1 MLFTFKNVFE
11 SPLKIEKYIIGGA
24 LGSSKSL
31 FISELHKL
39 TRKKMII
46 ITSTLRRTYE
56 IYEEITFF
64 KGEGVR
70 LFPHWGTLP
79 YRAVT
84 LSQDILS
91 ERVSVLSDLSTSNIP
106 DILIMPVRS
115 FIQKVLPPEEMR
127 KYVKEINMGMNI
139 ELEEFFY
146 YLTSSGYIRTPVTE
160 HTGEYSVH
168 GGIID
173 LYSPSEPEPVRI
185 ELDGDVIFSMRTF
198 NPETQKKI
206 RDTTNIKIIPPSE
219 NIFAS
224 DYIQEGI
231 KKLRI
236 EADRRGIL
244 KQERKVLEE
253 KFLKKE
259 RFPGKD
265 FYYPYFCHLVPFYE
279 YIPSEVLIILED
291 DTQCKQELNDFFIET
306 EKIYNNQAKER
317 LYPPPEDIFLI
328 PERCKKYWENRA
340 GVIFSGQNIP
350 GRIDILTET
359 CADFRGLILHTKEF
373 PFEDFA
379 KRFKNL
385 LEEGW
390 RIFIV
395 LPTEIEVNRI
405 LSILEPYSIPMQYS
419 EGHISQYLEKEPVL
433 QQLTILKGDLKR
445 GCKLKKD
452 KLIIIGEWDIFGEK
466 SKRKALPKIKG
477 IEITDFGMLQEGD
490 LVVHQNYGIGRYCGL
505 KLLERDNTKTEFL
518 IIEYRDGDKLYVPV
532 SRLNLI
538 QKYRNVKGTLP
549 ELHKLGTSRWENE
562 KKRVRQ
568 SLREL
573 TANLLRLYARRKVVR
588 GFRFPPPDDIYREF
602 ESTFPYEETPDQE
615 RAISA
620 VFKDMESETP
630 MERLICGDV
639 GFGKTEVAVR
649 AAFKAIMAGKQVA
662 LLVPTTILA
671 LQHYHTF
678 TERFKDYPIRIEV
691 LTRLKKRAEA
701 DKILT
706 ETQNGKVD
714 LLIGTHRLLK
724 DDVIFKD
731 LGLLIIDEEHRFGVV
746 QKEKLKKLIEG
757 IDVLSMT
764 ATPIPRSL
772 QMSISG
778 IRDMSVIYTPPPL
791 RQSIRTFVSYFNDDI
806 VRDAVLLEKLR
817 GGQTFYIHNEI
828 RDIDRSAEYIKK
840 IVPEARIK
848 IAHGQL
854 DKRTIERTMIAF
866 VNKEVDVLVSTSII
880 ASGIDIPTAN
890 TIIVED
896 AHKFGLTDL
905 YQLRGRVGRSKERA
919 YAYFLIPENEKISEE
934 AQKRL
939 SAIQEYSEVGA
950 GFKLAM
956 RDLEIRG
963 AGELLGTK
971 QSGHISSVGFEL
983 YSRLLEETINE
994 LSNRPLTEE
1003 IEPEVNINIESYI
1016 PVDYIPHI
1024 PIRLEIYKK
1033 LAIARDEDDLDT
1045 LSEELRDR
1053 FGPIPP
1059 AVLNLIQLTKL
1070 RNLLSKE
1077 RIVTLHYTDK
1087 KCIINLSAINNARL
1101 PGFFNALNSAEFK
1114 YQMDKKK
1121 NLTIIF
1127 NAAPNLPQLI
1137 DLLKKIFDSGKIK
1150 SLKEV

>member
-1 MLFTFKNVFE
+1 MLLTFKNVFE
-11 SPLKIEKYIIGGA
+11 FLPESERYIIGGA

-31 FISELHKL
+31 LISEIQKL
-39 TRKKMII
+39 TQKKIII
-46 ITSTLRRTYE
+46 ITSTQRRTYE
-56 IYEEITFF
+56 LYEELAFF
-64 KGEGVR
+64 KGGDLR

-91 ERVSVLSDLSTSNIP
+91 ERVAVLAELSTSNIP
-106 DILIMPVRS
+106 DILIMPVRA
-115 FIQKVLPPEEMR
+115 FIQKVLPPDEMR
-127 KYVKEINMGMNI
+127 KYVRKIKVGMNI
-139 ELEEFFY
+139 EIEEFLY
-146 YLTSSGYIRTPVTE
+146 YLTSSGYSRTPITE
-160 HTGEYSVH
+160 HTGEYSLH

-173 LYSPSEPEPVRI
+173 LYSPSEPGPVRI

-198 NPETQKKI
+198 DPETQRKI
-206 RDTTNIKIIPPSE
+206 RDITDIKIIPPSE
-219 NIFAS
+219 NIFAG
-224 DYIQEGI
+224 DYIREGI
-231 KKLRI
+231 KKLRL
-236 EADRRGIL
+236 EATRRGIP
-244 KQERKVLEE
+244 KQERKALEE
-253 KFLKKE
+253 KFLKNE
-259 RFPGKD
+259 QFPGKD

-279 YIPSEVLIILED
+279 YIPSAALIIID
-291 DTQCKQELNDFFIET
+291 DDIQCLQELNDFFIEAR
-306 EKIYNNQAKER
+306 KIYNTQGEEK
-317 LYPPPEDIFLI
+317 LYPPPEEIFLTR
-328 PERCKKYWENRA
+328 EACKKYWEERG
-340 GVIFSGQNIP
+340 GVIFSSQNIP
-350 GRIDILTET
+350 DRIDILTET
-359 CADFRGLILHTKEF
+359 CEEFRGLISPTKEL

-379 KRFKNL
+379 KRLKNL

-405 LSILEPYSIPMQYS
+405 LSILAPYSIPMRYS
-419 EGHISQYLEKEPVL
+419 EGHISQHLEEPVNP
-433 QQLTILKGDLKR
+433 QLTLLMGGLKR
-445 GCKLKKD
+445 GFKLKED
-452 KLIIIGEWDIFGEK
+452 KLIIIGEGDIFGEK
-466 SKRKALPKIKG
+466 SRRKAFPKIKG
-477 IEITDFGMLQEGD
+477 IEIADFGMLQEGD
-490 LVVHQNYGIGRYCGL
+490 LVVHQDYGIGRYCGL

-518 IIEYRDGDKLYVPV
+518 IIEYKDGDKLYVPV
-532 SRLNLI
+532 FRLNLI
-538 QKYRNVKGTLP
+538 QKYRGVKGTLP

-562 KKRVRQ
+562 KKKVRQ

-573 TANLLRLYARRKVVR
+573 TANLLRLYARRKLLR

-615 RAISA
+615 RAIND
-620 VFKDMESETP
+620 VFKDMESDTP

-639 GFGKTEVAVR
+639 GFGKTEVAIR
-649 AAFKAIMAGKQVA
+649 ASFKAIMAGKQVA

-678 TERFKDYPIRIEV
+678 TERFKNYPIQIEV
-691 LTRLKKRAEA
+691 LTRLKKRREIE
-701 DKILT
+701 KILA
-706 ETQNGKVD
+706 ETQAGRVD
-714 LLIGTHRLLK
+714 LLIGTHRLLM

-746 QKEKLKKLIEG
+746 QKEKLKKLMEG

-806 VRDAVLLEKLR
+806 IRDAVLLEKLR

-828 RDIDRSAEYIKK
+828 RDIERRAEYIKK

-848 IAHGQL
+848 IAHGRM
-854 DKRTIERTMIAF
+854 DKRTLERTMIAF

-880 ASGIDIPTAN
+880 ASGIDIPSAN

-939 SAIQEYSEVGA
+939 SAIQEYSEVGT

-983 YSRLLEETINE
+983 YARLLEETINE

-1003 IEPEVNINIESYI
+1003 IEPEININIESYI
-1016 PVDYIPHI
+1016 PIDYIPHI
-1024 PIRLEIYKK
+1024 PTRLEIYKR
-1033 LAIARDEDDLDT
+1033 LAIARDDNDLNA
-1045 LSEELRDR
+1045 LWEELRDR
-1053 FGPIPP
+1053 FGPLPP
-1059 AVLNLIQLTKL
+1059 SVLNLIHLTKL
-1070 RNLLSKE
+1070 RNLLSKKK
-1077 RIVTLHYTDK
+1077 IIALHYTDK
-1087 KCIINLSAINNARL
+1087 RCIINLSLMDNAEL
-1101 PGFFNALNSAEFK
+1101 PFIFNALNSEKLK

-1121 NLTIIF
+1121 NLTIILD
-1127 NAAPNLPQLI
+1127 APLNLLHLT
-1137 DLLKKIFDSGKIK
+1137 DLLKKIFGMV
-1150 SLKEV
+1150 E